1 MMWYGHGMWFGG
13 ILMMFFWLLL
23 IVGIVYFLVKSL
35 GNNDRTKYSGE
46 SRRTNEALEILDERY
61 SKGEI
66 DDEEYLRRK
75 KNLRSK

>member
-13 ILMMFFWLLL
+13 LFMMFFWVILIAVVAFLLL
-23 IVGIVYFLVKSL
+23 RGLDGSR
-35 GNNDRTKYSGE
+35 NRPTQSDSATDR
-46 SRRTNEALEILDERY
+46 ALETLNERY

-75 KNLRSK
+75 KNLLSK

>member
-13 ILMMFFWLLL
+13 ILMMLFWIVL
-23 IVGIVYFLVKSL
+23 IAAIVYFVVKALS
-35 GNNDRTKYSGE
+35 GNDKRSDKS
-46 SRRTNEALEILDERY
+46 LEILDERY

-75 KNLRSK
+75 KNLLKSK